1 MRAVALL
8 LVAVTACAYDTPWSP
23 KPYGPDTP
31 FDPASPGRVTINT
44 GVDRTPA
51 WVPGD
56 AALLYSAE
64 RTDDGDRC
72 LGVLSARTWTL
83 ERTLCHGG
91 LVSDSNQVDAFE
103 WAAVRGG
110 QVAFQWAQWPRTAV
124 KPIGRDLMVAALD
137 RWDHGRVLLHF
148 GPYGTGFELI
158 DGVERVQWLS
168 DTSLVF
174 VGERMRVHFGRPP
187 DPPVWDTTITAVDI
201 ERVDFGSDSAVV
213 TIVPGTAGAT
223 SLALNDSAT
232 AIYYTLPDD
241 SLVYRLALD
250 SSVASVAYAFPGGVF
265 PRDVQV
271 RGARLVAIV
280 GGDLHLVDLQA
291 LSDSVV
297 TGPAVTFRNPAL
309 SRAGHTIV
317 VEGDAGSGIPDLWRV
332 VWP

>member
-1 MRAVALL
+1 VRAVALL
-8 LVAVTACAYDTPWSP
+8 LVAVTACAYDTPWTP

-56 AALLYSAE
+56 TTLLYSAE
-64 RTDDGDRC
+64 RTSDHDRC

-83 ERTLCHGG
+83 ERTLCHGS
-91 LVSDSNQVDAFE
+91 LVTDSNHVDAFE
-103 WAAVRGG
+103 WAAARRG
-110 QVAFQWAQWPRTAV
+110 QIAFQWAQWPRNAV
-124 KPIGRDLMVAALD
+124 KPLERDLIVASLD
-137 RWDHGRVLLHF
+137 RWDHGRVLIAFH
-148 GPYGTGFELI
+148 PYGPGLVDI
-158 DGVERVQWLS
+158 DGVQRVQWVG
-168 DTSLVF
+168 DTSLVY
-174 VGERMRVHFGRPP
+174 VHEQMLVTIPP
-187 DPPVWDTTITAVDI
+187 PPSPPIYDTTITAIDI
-201 ERVDFGSDSAVV
+201 ERVNFGSDSVVV

-223 SLALNDSAT
+223 SLAVNDSAT
-232 AIYYTLPDD
+232 AIYYTLPGD

-250 SSVASVAYAFPGGVF
+250 SSVASAAYAFPGGVF

-291 LSDSVV
+291 PYDSVV
-297 TGPAVTFRNPAL
+297 TGPAVAFRNPAL
-309 SRAGHTIV
+309 SRDGHTIV
-317 VEGDAGSGIPDLWRV
+317 VEGDPGSGIPDLWRV